1 MSKKQENS
9 LSLDRED
16 LDAQL
21 QAAADKQKKAKRK
34 KKIRRIVIIAVIIL
48 IIVFIGI
55 GILIA
60 TLLGKNKSAT
70 VQITH
75 AIDEEL
81 TQEVKITGSVTSD
94 NIQHFY
100 SPTAIKVESCVPV
113 GTFVKKGDP
122 IIVFDSESY
131 NNALKQL
138 ELSDKISDNSYQSTV
153 SDMNDIQNKYWQACN
168 DVTKYQGLVDEKQ
181 AVLDKFKNEE
191 TDEYKFLYINGPAQL
206 AMEQVKQNALQE
218 SLTEINAVEQI
229 MGFLTEEQ
237 QAQKNEI
244 MAEIANS
251 QTVYANV
258 TRQINIY
265 NDEISEASSKLMEY
279 QQELATAKSKK
290 ESYSASLGNQYDKE
304 NRDLTGELN
313 SIKTGSA
320 YDELAKYTNGCLT
333 APFDGIVTGSYVSE
347 GMTTSSVGA
356 EIASFASIDDV
367 SIDFSLNKKELAKVE
382 VGQPVEIKVLDY
394 EYKGTVERISRMAN
408 ATSGGTSSIAAVIS
422 IDNPD
427 DNIYLGL
434 EAKCTITTGHN
445 DSCLTVP
452 SECINIDND
461 GYYIYTVDEMNIVRK
476 NYVEMGL
483 TSEDRTEI
491 ISGVT
496 ADDALVKIVT
506 SDVIEG
512 MPVVPVDADEMNN
525 VMADMFGGM
534 DVSVTVE

>member
-1 MSKKQENS
+1 MSKKQDTG

-34 KKIRRIVIIAVIIL
+34 KRIRRIIIIVIVLVIIAA
-48 IIVFIGI
+48 IGI

-60 TLLGKNKSAT
+60 VLAGKNQQSV
-70 VQITH
+70 VQVTH
-75 AIDEEL
+75 ATDEEL
-81 TQEVKITGSVTSD
+81 TQEVKISGTVTSD

-113 GTFVKKGDP
+113 GTYVKKGDP
-122 IIVFDSESY
+122 IITFDSESY

-138 ELSDKISDNSYQSTV
+138 ELNDKISDNSYQSTV
-153 SDMNDIQNKYWQACN
+153 SDMNDIQSKYNQACSDINKYQA
-168 DVTKYQGLVDEKQ
+168 LVDEYQAKVDGYNDKEGDFYRFSNQIDGNANKQ
-181 AVLDKFKNEE
+181 IEIEQKKITDASQDRMMGLISEE
-191 TDEYKFLYINGPAQL
+191 EYNTIRDTANTVISNINLQLRMNQEEQLEAESKLNEYKVELEKAKTYK
-206 AMEQVKQNALQE
+206 EQ
-218 SLTEINAVEQI
+218 
-229 MGFLTEEQ
+229 
-237 QAQKNEI
+237 
-244 MAEIANS
+244 
-251 QTVYANV
+251 Y
-258 TRQINIY
+258 
-265 NDEISEASSKLMEY
+265 SS
-279 QQELATAKSKK
+279 TI
-290 ESYSASLGNQYDKE
+290 GNQYDQE

-333 APFDGIVTGSYVSE
+333 APFDGIVTASYVSE

-356 EIASFASIDDV
+356 EIATFASIDDV

-394 EYKGTVERISRMAN
+394 EYVGTVERISRMAN
-408 ATSGGTSSIAAVIS
+408 ATAGGTSSIAAVIS

-434 EAKCTITTGHN
+434 EAKCTITTGHK

-452 SECINIDND
+452 SECINIDNE
-461 GYYIYTVDEMNIVRK
+461 GYYIYTVDEMNIVQK

-483 TSEDRTEI
+483 SSEDRTEI
-491 ISGVT
+491 LSGVT

-512 MPVVPVDADEMNN
+512 AMVMTVDSDAMNQS
-525 VMADMFGGM
+525 MQDMMNGLN
-534 DVSVTVE
+534 VSVSVE

>member
-1 MSKKQENS
+1 MSKKQDTG

-21 QAAADKQKKAKRK
+21 QVAADKQKKAKRK
-34 KKIRRIVIIAVIIL
+34 KRIRRIIIIVIVLVIIVA
-48 IIVFIGI
+48 IGI

-60 TLLGKNKSAT
+60 VLAGKNQQSV
-70 VQITH
+70 VQVTH
-75 AIDEEL
+75 ATDEEL
-81 TQEVKITGSVTSD
+81 TQEVKISGTVTSD

-113 GTFVKKGDP
+113 GTYVKKGDP
-122 IIVFDSESY
+122 IITFDSESY

-138 ELSDKISDNSYQSTV
+138 ELNDKISDNSYQSTV
-153 SDMNDIQNKYWQACN
+153 SDMNDIQSKYNQACSDINKYQA
-168 DVTKYQGLVDEKQ
+168 LVDEYQAKVDGYNDKEGDFYKFNNINAQKQ
-181 AVLDKFKNEE
+181 IEIEQAIIQNPLS
-191 TDEYKFLYINGPAQL
+191 TDEERGKA
-206 AMEQVKQNALQE
+206 
-218 SLTEINAVEQI
+218 
-229 MGFLTEEQ
+229 
-237 QAQKNEI
+237 
-244 MAEIANS
+244 AEVIAN
-251 QTVYANV
+251 
-258 TRQINIY
+258 INLQLQY
-265 NDEISEASSKLMEY
+265 NAEELADATSKLAEY
-279 QQELATAKSKK
+279 KTELEMAKSKK
-290 ESYSASLGNQYDKE
+290 DTFSAQIGNQYDQE

-333 APFDGIVTGSYVSE
+333 APFDGIVTASYVSE

-356 EIASFASIDDV
+356 EIATFASIDDV

-394 EYKGTVERISRMAN
+394 EYVGTVERISRMAN
-408 ATSGGTSSIAAVIS
+408 VTSGGTSSIAAVIS

-434 EAKCTITTGHN
+434 EAKCTITTGHK

-452 SECINIDND
+452 SECINIDNE
-461 GYYIYTVDEMNIVRK
+461 GYYIYTVDEMNIVQK

-483 TSEDRTEI
+483 SSEDRTEI
-491 ISGVT
+491 LSGVT

-512 MPVVPVDADEMNN
+512 AMVMTVDSDAMNQS
-525 VMADMFGGM
+525 MQDMMNGLN
-534 DVSVTVE
+534 VSVSVE

>member
-1 MSKKQENS
+1 MSKKQDTG

-34 KKIRRIVIIAVIIL
+34 KRIRRIIIIVIVLVIIAA
-48 IIVFIGI
+48 IGI

-60 TLLGKNKSAT
+60 VLAGKNQQSV
-70 VQITH
+70 VQVTH
-75 AIDEEL
+75 ATDEEL
-81 TQEVKITGSVTSD
+81 TQEVKISGTVTSD

-113 GTFVKKGDP
+113 GTYVKKGDP
-122 IIVFDSESY
+122 IITFDSESY

-138 ELSDKISDNSYQSTV
+138 ELNDKISDNSYQSTV
-153 SDMNDIQNKYWQACN
+153 SDMNDIQSKYNQAQNDVNKYQA
-168 DVTKYQGLVDEKQ
+168 LVDEKQ
-181 AVLDKFKNEE
+181 AIIDKYK
-191 TDEYKFLYINGPAQL
+191 DENSDAYKFLYVNGPAQL
-206 AMEQVKQNALQE
+206 RLESAKQTSILE
-218 SLTEINAVEQI
+218 TV
-229 MGFLTEEQ
+229 MDP
-237 QAQKNEI
+237 EI
-244 MAEIANS
+244 MLSEEEKTSLLSEYNQSAV
-251 QTVYANV
+251 VYANV
-258 TRQINIY
+258 SKQMEINQKELS
-265 NDEISEASSKLMEY
+265 DAQTALMENK
-279 QQELATAKSKK
+279 EKLTSAKIDVETYSK
-290 ESYSASLGNQYDKE
+290 AIGNQYDKE

-333 APFDGIVTGSYVSE
+333 APFDGIVTASYVSE

-356 EIASFASIDDV
+356 EIATFASIDDV

-394 EYKGTVERISRMAN
+394 EYVGTVERISRMAN
-408 ATSGGTSSIAAVIS
+408 ATAGGTSSIAAVIS

-434 EAKCTITTGHN
+434 EAKCTITTGHK

-452 SECINIDND
+452 SECINIDNE
-461 GYYIYTVDEMNIVRK
+461 GYYIYTVDEMNIVQK

-483 TSEDRTEI
+483 SSEDRTEI
-491 ISGVT
+491 LSGVT

-512 MPVVPVDADEMNN
+512 AMVMTVDSDAMNQS
-525 VMADMFGGM
+525 MQDMMNGLN
-534 DVSVTVE
+534 VSVSVE